1 MDTYE
6 VHVPCGQKVIVI
18 CEKEDKELTVLKNG
32 ETVYGETEEEN
43 ESPKVSP
50 PPTPTATK
58 DFSFGKVAP
67 PPAPTATKYVPSG
80 KVAPPPTPTANKYVP
95 SGKVAPPPAPT
106 ASKKSPSTEED
117 DMAGGKRSS
126 RKGSRKTSRKGSA
139 TRKASASRKNQ
150 AGGKRGP
157 NGYMKFASKMRPQ
170 ILKEHPELKSDVVA
184 VARKIGEKWRAL
196 SDAEKK
202 KF

>member
-6 VHVPCGQKVIVI
+6 VHVPCGQKVIVH
-18 CEKEDKELTVLKNG
+18 CEKEGEEIKVVKNG

-43 ESPKVSP
+43 ESPKVFP
-50 PPTPTATK
+50 PPSPTAAK

-67 PPAPTATKYVPSG
+67 PPAPTATEDSPF
-80 KVAPPPTPTANKYVP
+80 
-95 SGKVAPPPAPT
+95 GKVAPPPAPT

-202 KF
+202 KY